1 MQAKKTTGF
10 FMVLDSFE
18 RTNLQ
23 NQIVD
28 VNPASKERID
38 YIDFLRVI
46 AMFMV
51 VTIHVAAYY
60 LFDPTVAIGSKT
72 WLIAH
77 FFYTLSR
84 SAVPVFIMISG
95 LLQLSSEQTLSIT
108 SYLRKKSFRIILP
121 LVFWS
126 IIYLFWQSYKTG
138 EAINVKDFLLNFL
151 SGDVYFHLYFLYL
164 IFGLFLLTPLLR
176 AFVRSAKKQDLLYA
190 IGLWLLAVAVFPLLQ
205 TFWGIRFYDLLIPIS
220 GYIGYYL
227 AGYYFSKI
235 SRVKNYILV
244 IIWMIANLV
253 SYFGTLMM
261 SKKAGEVDPFFYNYT
276 SLTVIASAMALFVF
290 VKQLDFPGFY
300 ARFPKLGKFFSLA
313 ASASYSVYLDHLIL
327 LDMLF
332 MGTLGITVNIN
343 TFDPI
348 VGIPLITAVVT
359 IIPGLIVLVLRR
371 IPIIRWLFP

>member
-1 MQAKKTTGF
+1 
-10 FMVLDSFE
+10 MVLASFE

-28 VNPASKERID
+28 VKQASKERID
-38 YIDFLRVI
+38 SIELLRVI

-60 LFDPTVAIGSKT
+60 LFDPTVAIGSRT
-72 WLIAH
+72 WLISH
-77 FFYTLSR
+77 FYYTLSR
-84 SAVPVFIMISG
+84 SAVPIFIMISG

-108 SYLRKKSFRIILP
+108 SYLRKKSFRILLP

-138 EAINVKDFLLNFL
+138 EAINLKDFLLNFL

-176 AFVRSAKKQDLLYA
+176 VFVRSAKKQDLLYA

-205 TFWGIRFYDLLIPIS
+205 TFWGIRFYDLLIPIT

-235 SRVKNYILV
+235 PRVKNYILV
-244 IIWMIANLV
+244 IIWMISNLV
-253 SYFGTLMM
+253 SYLGTLII
-261 SKKAGEVDPFFYNYT
+261 SKNAGEVDPFFYNYT
-276 SLTVIASAMALFVF
+276 SLTVITSAMTMFVF
-290 VKQLDFPGFY
+290 VKQLDLSGFY
-300 ARFPKLGKFFSLA
+300 ARFPKLQKIVSLG
-313 ASASYSVYLDHLIL
+313 ASISYSVYLDHLIL
-327 LDMLF
+327 LEMLF
-332 MGTLGITVNIN
+332 MGTLGITVTIN

-348 VGIPLITAVVT
+348 IGIPLITAVVT
-359 IIPGLIVLVLRR
+359 IIPGLIGLVLRR